1 MSKSQNQWEDQA
13 REMAARIDRQMQAG
27 EQLALLPDE
36 VPQEAEEAR
45 GVGRPKG
52 AKNKTSSQMRDYLAS
67 RGFRMPEEVLVE
79 IAGLSSRDD
88 AITLAMKQA
97 ERILA
102 WAFDGAHI
110 GKQSA
115 PKATSAMRLEVFRAQ
130 YTMIMRATEALM
142 PYMAPK
148 ATPDAGPQTVVQV
161 NVPSQPADA
170 AASAKDVTPQP
181 AKISGR
187 MMPADVRHRM
197 QQNQTLNETP
207 DANSDGDFR
216 TE

>member
-1 MSKSQNQWEDQA
+1 MPKSDNQWQEDA
-13 REMAARIDRQMQAG
+13 LEMAKRIERQMQAG

-36 VPQEAEEAR
+36 VDDQADEQR

-67 RGFRMPEEVLVE
+67 RGMRMPEDVLSE
-79 IAGLSSRDD
+79 IAGLNSRDD
-88 AITLAMKQA
+88 AITLAMKQT
-97 ERILA
+97 ERVLA

-110 GKQSA
+110 GKKAA
-115 PKATSAMRLEVFRAQ
+115 PKATSAMRLDVFKQQ
-130 YTMIMRATEALM
+130 YTIILRAVEALM

-161 NVPSQPADA
+161 NVPSQPVDPSAN
-170 AASAKDVTPQP
+170 AKDVTPQP
-181 AKISGR
+181 AKIAGR
-187 MMPADVRHRM
+187 MMPADVRYRM
-197 QQNQTLNETP
+197 QQNQTLSETQSE
-207 DANSDGDFR
+207 NSDGDIR

>member
-1 MSKSQNQWEDQA
+1 MSKSNNQWQEEA
-13 REMAARIDRQMQAG
+13 REMAARIDRQHQAG

-36 VPQEAEEAR
+36 VPEQANEQRSA
-45 GVGRPKG
+45 GRPKG

-67 RGFRMPEEVLVE
+67 RGMRLPEEVLTE
-79 IAGLSSRDD
+79 LAGLGSKDD
-88 AITLAMKQA
+88 MITLAMKQT

-110 GKQSA
+110 GKKGA
-115 PKATSAMRLEVFRAQ
+115 PKATSAMRLDVFRQQ
-130 YTMIMRATEALM
+130 YTIIMRANEALM

-161 NVPSQPADA
+161 TVPSQPSDPSA
-170 AASAKDVTPQP
+170 AAKDVTPQP
-181 AKISGR
+181 AKISGQ

-197 QQNQTLNETP
+197 QQNQGVSE
-207 DANSDGDFR
+207 AEEINSDGDNR
-216 TE
+216 TK